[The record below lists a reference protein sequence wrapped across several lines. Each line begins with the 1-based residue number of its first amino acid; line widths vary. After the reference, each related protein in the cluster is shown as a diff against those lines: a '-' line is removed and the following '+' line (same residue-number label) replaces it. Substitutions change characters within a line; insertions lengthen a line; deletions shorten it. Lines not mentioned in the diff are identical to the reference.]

1 MKNSFFKIL
10 SAAFAALVLFAACS
24 KTDLARQAQ
33 KGGHV
38 ENLIIGTNS
47 AQQNDFSSQ
56 KQRDG
61 LQYNALTQAHFV
73 YADKNGKIHPYFFKS
88 FSISKDAKQFVFT
101 FPSTAVWHD
110 GKPVTKDDI
119 LFTFDFMKNGRK
131 TGSL

>member
-24 KTDLARQAQ
+24 KTDLARQVQ

-73 YADKNGKIHPYFFKS
+73 YADKNGKIHPYFLNPLAFPKMQNNLS
-88 FSISKDAKQFVFT
+88 LLFLRRQFGMTESLLQKTIFFLRSI
-101 FPSTAVWHD
+101 
-110 GKPVTKDDI
+110 
-119 LFTFDFMKNGRK
+119 L
-131 TGSL
+131 